1 MDKWRRKAS
10 RRAHLRGF
18 LILLGVNVCLILG
31 GTGCGTGPMNISER
45 SYLGACNGDCRVY
58 YRVTITGK
66 TELGACEF
74 RQGWFPASAVDA
86 LFGDVSADTAKQQT
100 VRDELRRQID
110 EALLLANKNYL
121 ARAVD
126 PKATS
131 EDLQK
136 CLDAI
141 RRVRLTAQDSA
152 EGLDGAVV
160 MEYQPNRDLV
170 IRHSDEKLVLVL
182 SSNPDEIITQLAQ
195 LSESERTEETI
206 NKFVEVLAFREN
218 RDREKATEEKV
229 AASSKLNVRAADNSG
244 FDGVISG
251 RLTDL
256 TAALE
261 KGETDRDKLV
271 GRVTGLINTLRVVDE
286 NQGGQP

>member
-1 MDKWRRKAS
+1 MREWRTKAS
-10 RRAHLRGF
+10 RRTHLRGF
-18 LILLGVNVCLILG
+18 LILLGIHVCLILG
-31 GTGCGTGPMNISER
+31 AAGCGTGPMNISER
-45 SYLGACNGDCRVY
+45 SYLGACNGECRVY

-66 TELGACEF
+66 TQLGACEF

-121 ARAVD
+121 AQAVD
-126 PKATS
+126 PKATP
-131 EDLQK
+131 EDLKK

-141 RRVRLTAQDSA
+141 RRVRLTAEDSA

-218 RDREKATEEKV
+218 RDREKQTEEKT
-229 AASSKLNVRAADNSG
+229 AASSKLDVRAADSSG

-251 RLTDL
+251 RLADL
-256 TAALE
+256 AAAIE
-261 KGETDRDKLV
+261 QGEANRDKLL
-271 GRVTGLINTLRVVDE
+271 GRVNGLINTLRVVDE
-286 NQGGQP
+286 NQGEQP

>member
-1 MDKWRRKAS
+1 MKEWQMKAS

-18 LILLGVNVCLILG
+18 LILLGINVGLILG
-31 GTGCGTGPMNISER
+31 VTGCGTGPMKISER

-86 LFGDVSADTAKQQT
+86 LFGDVSAEAAKQQT

-110 EALLLANKNYL
+110 EAILLANKNYL
-121 ARAVD
+121 AQAVD
-126 PKATS
+126 LNATP

-136 CLDAI
+136 CLEAI

-152 EGLDGAVV
+152 DGLDGAVV

-195 LSESERTEETI
+195 LSESERTEATI

-218 RDREKATEEKV
+218 RDREKASEEKV
-229 AASSKLNVRAADNSG
+229 AASSRLDVRAADSSG
-244 FDGVISG
+244 FDEVISG
-251 RLTDL
+251 RLADL
-256 TAALE
+256 ATAME
-261 KGETDRDKLV
+261 RGEADRDKLLGQV
-271 GRVTGLINTLRVVDE
+271 NGLINTLRVVDE
-286 NQGGQP
+286 NQGEQP